1 MLFGRRLAVSA
12 LLASAALAATP
23 ALAQDT
29 PPAPDNQANN
39 QPDNGDIII
48 TALKRSDSLQN
59 VPISVQALSTKK
71 LDELNI
77 SNFQDYVASLPS
89 VSFQALGGTPGTN
102 VVYMRGVA
110 SGGDGNHSGS
120 LPSVGVYL
128 DEQPVTTIGG
138 NLDVHIYD
146 IARIESLSGPQ
157 GTLYG
162 ASSEAGTIRII
173 TNKPDTSK
181 TYGRIDIEGNKVSK
195 GGWGGKAEG
204 MINIPL
210 SPTIAFRAV
219 GYYEKDAGY
228 IDNVLGTRNF
238 ISPAVAGGPPAVA
251 TYPNNTIRPDGGIS
265 VNNAPFLKKDYND
278 TEIWGGRAALK
289 VDLDSNWTV
298 TPSFLY
304 QDTRSHGSYGYDPQ
318 VGDLQVQHF
327 FPEYRRDRFWQA
339 GLTIEGKVGNWDVTY
354 AGAYLDRKDLQSSDY
369 TDYAEAYDN
378 LYSSVGG
385 VAYYFAYL
393 NNNGNNIDSRQRVVG
408 TDHFKKMSQEFR
420 VASPSTDRFRIV
432 AGAFYQRQS
441 NDIHQ
446 DYQITGL
453 ATDLSVNGWPGTLWL
468 TQQHRVDK
476 DYAMFGEASYD
487 IAPNLTF
494 TAGGR
499 AFIYDNTLIGFF
511 GFGRNPG
518 GDYTASPPN
527 AAFSSKTG
535 VIQCFNTDGDRLKT
549 VVPGGNTNLLPP
561 AVAGAPCTNL
571 GVYTPGQGVIPVE
584 ASGQGVTYRFNLSW
598 KLRQGMLLYGTVSRG
613 FRPGGINRRGDVPPY
628 AADFLTNYELGAK
641 TTWWGGKFRFNA
653 AVYRQDWD
661 AFQFSFLGANS
672 FTEIHNGP
680 NARIWGAEFDS
691 SLTLGGLSLTAS
703 GSYTDAKIQKNLC
716 GYDDPTFTCTTPG
729 TDGQI
734 NYISAAAGTRLP
746 VTPRFK
752 ISGSARYTVPLSDG
766 VKGYVQAV
774 ATHQSSASS
783 DLRTK
788 VFILALNDA
797 TDPAVAA
804 NPASYYNAAAAVG
817 RLPAYTTAN
826 FAIGAELKNFNFE
839 LFLDNAFNE
848 RGQLSRFLEC
858 GSCGQRPYI
867 VPTRPQTIGVRM
879 GSKF

>member
-1 MLFGRRLAVSA
+1 MLIGRRLAVSA

-23 ALAQDT
+23 AMAQNA
-29 PPAPDNQANN
+29 PPAPDSQANN

-204 MINIPL
+204 MINLPL
-210 SPTIAFRAV
+210 SPSIAFRAV

-228 IDNVLGTRNF
+228 IDNVPGTRSF
-238 ISPAVAGGPPAVA
+238 ISPAVAGGPAAVA
-251 TYPNNTIRPDGGIS
+251 NGPGDTIRPDGGIT
-265 VNNAPFLKKDYND
+265 VNNNAFVKKDYND

-289 VDLDSNWTV
+289 VDLNSNWTV

-327 FPEYRRDRFWQA
+327 YPEYRRDRFWQA

-354 AGAYLDRKDLQSSDY
+354 AAAYLDRKDLQSSDY
-369 TDYAEAYDN
+369 TDYSEAYDN

-385 VAYYFAYL
+385 LAGYFYYRDNA
-393 NNNGNNIDSRQRVVG
+393 GNTIDPRQRVVG

-441 NDIHQ
+441 NFIHQ
-446 DYQITGL
+446 DYQIPGL
-453 ATDLSVNGWPGTLWL
+453 APDLSVNGWPGTLWL

-487 IAPNLTF
+487 ITPTLTF

-518 GDYTASPPN
+518 NGYTDTPHN
-527 AAFSSKTG
+527 AAGSSRTG
-535 VIQCFNTDGDRLKT
+535 VAACFNTDGERLRD
-549 VVPGGNTNLLPP
+549 VLPGGNTALLPP
-561 AVAGAPCTNL
+561 AVEGAPCTNL
-571 GVYTPGQGVIPVE
+571 GVYTAGQGVIPVE
-584 ASGQGVTYRFNLSW
+584 ASGQGVTYRFNLGW
-598 KLRQGMLLYGTVSRG
+598 KPKPGLLFYGTMSRG
-613 FRPGGINRRGDVPPY
+613 FRPGGINRRADVPPY
-628 AADFLTNYELGAK
+628 QADFLTNYELGAK

-680 NARIWGAEFDS
+680 DARIWGAEFDS
-691 SLTLGGLSLTAS
+691 SLTVGGLSLTAS
-703 GSYTDAKIQKNLC
+703 GSYTDAKTRKNLC
-716 GYDDPTFTCTTPG
+716 GYDDPTFTCTTKG
-729 TDGQI
+729 VDGQI
-734 NYISAAAGTRLP
+734 NYISAPAGTRLP
-746 VTPRFK
+746 ITPRVK
-752 ISGSARYTVPLSDG
+752 LNGTARYTAPLGDG
-766 VKGYVQAV
+766 VKGYVQGV
-774 ATHQSSASS
+774 VNYQSSASS
-783 DLRTK
+783 DVRTK
-788 VFILALNDA
+788 VFVSALNDP
-797 TDPAVAA
+797 TDPATVA
-804 NPASYYNAAAAVG
+804 NPANFINPAALLG
-817 RLPAYTTAN
+817 RLHSFTTAN
-826 FAIGAELKNFNFE
+826 FSIGAEFKNFNLE
-839 LFLDNAFNE
+839 LFIENAFDT
-848 RGQLSRFLEC
+848 RGQLSRFQEC

-867 VPTRPQTIGVRM
+867 VTIRPQTVGVRI